1 MPLWGYLGSL
11 PLEGDPESCAAWRAR
26 HPTKLDYGPCF
37 VCAVEGVYIFVPV
50 RFDIEFISAFW
61 VCKMVGC
68 FAAEGEE
75 A

>member
-1 MPLWGYLGSL
+1 
-11 PLEGDPESCAAWRAR
+11 
-26 HPTKLDYGPCF
+26 
-37 VCAVEGVYIFVPV
+37 VEGVYIFVPV